1 MAIAIEEADIVFDRI
16 AKDDG
21 VFVGEERHERW
32 IESVEFRGVLKT
44 NRRIGKIDAVFP
56 DPQNVGVEW
65 GIRIHDQVLFLKDLK
80 IRVGDRIAKGADFP
94 LVVIAIGAFAIKE
107 KIFHLFIM
115 AQGSWRKGVTLLNFF
130 PKVSKL
136 WGL

>member
-1 MAIAIEEADIVFDRI
+1 MLF
-16 AKDDG
+16 
-21 VFVGEERHERW
+21 
-32 IESVEFRGVLKT
+32 S
-44 NRRIGKIDAVFP
+44 P